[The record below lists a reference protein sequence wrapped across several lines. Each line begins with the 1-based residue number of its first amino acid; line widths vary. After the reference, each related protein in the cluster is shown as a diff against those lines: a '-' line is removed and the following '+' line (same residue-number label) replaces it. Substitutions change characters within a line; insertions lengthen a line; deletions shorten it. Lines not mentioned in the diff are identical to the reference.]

1 MTHSMTGFAALKGA
15 LPPWTWSW
23 DIRSVN
29 ARGLDMR
36 IRVPDWVE
44 GLEPAVRKAV
54 SEGVARGNVT
64 VGLRINREADE
75 GGLAINPAGLD
86 RALAM
91 LAEINA
97 AAARNGIELAGTT
110 AADVAGMRGVVET
123 AQTDENTAPLLKALV
138 ADLPA
143 LIEAFNAMRLHEGA
157 ALKTVLAGQ
166 LDQIEA
172 LVAEAEGLLDARSD
186 EQAATLKAAFA
197 RVMDNAETMD
207 GTRIEQELALIAVKS
222 DVREELDRL
231 TAHVAQARSLLTG
244 TEPRGRKLD
253 FLMQEFNR
261 EANTLCSKA
270 GFQSLTR
277 IGLDLKA
284 LIDQMREQVQNIE

>member
-1 MTHSMTGFAALKGA
+1 MTGFAALKGA
-15 LPPWTWSW
+15 LHPWSWSW

-36 IRVPDWVE
+36 IRVPDWVD

-54 SEGVARGNVT
+54 SGAVARGNVT
-64 VGLRINREADE
+64 VGLRITRDADE
-75 GGLAINPAGLD
+75 GALAINPAGLD

-97 AAARNGIELAGTT
+97 AAARNGIELAGTS
-110 AADVAGMRGVVET
+110 AADVAAMRGVVET
-123 AQTDENTAPLLKALV
+123 AQTEDDTAPLLKALV
-138 ADLPA
+138 ADLPP
-143 LIEAFNAMRLHEGA
+143 LLSAFNDMRRHEGA
-157 ALKTVLAGQ
+157 ALRDVLSAQ
-166 LDQIEA
+166 LAEIES
-172 LVAEAEGLLDARSD
+172 LVGEAETLLDARSED
-186 EQAATLKAAFA
+186 QATTLKAAFA
-197 RVMDNAETMD
+197 RVMDSAETMD

-244 TEPRGRKLD
+244 DEPRGRKLD

-270 GFQSLTR
+270 GFQPLTR